1 MIIIYNY
8 NGNVATLTPEKA
20 YKDLFSGTDEEK
32 LIYIANAQLPNGT
45 KYEVSP
51 FDAVDMEDRT
61 VGNDW
66 IYKGTG
72 RERTSVAL
80 NEADQLTYNNQEQ
93 AYVDAL

>member
-8 NGNVATLTPEKA
+8 NGNVATLSPEKG
-20 YKDLFSGTDEEK
+20 YKDLFSGTEEEK
-32 LIYIANAQLPNGT
+32 LIQIANAQLPDGT

-51 FDAVDMEDRT
+51 FDEVDMEDRT
-61 VGNDW
+61 VGRDW

-80 NEADQLTYNNQEQ
+80 NEADQLTYDNQEK